1 MLNPWF
7 NLSWI
12 MLISWTL
19 RILTWSSS
27 LRLASVNMERTGSL
41 QGCDY
46 VMLTT
51 WSWPPNEFD
60 LNSPNRH
67 LVCPAE
73 HGIQPVAIGGGFAGL
88 EPANPDHQ
96 SHYRVW
102 TWVIQLKQPFF
113 WTHFSGHENLILPLF
128 SLVVLFGFRCSA
140 SDTRDCGD
148 ILVRHLVKASLCTL
162 DTQEGTLSLWQPDVD
177 GAGRYH
183 EQCRLD
189 YEELQDIRAWSTYP
203 FLLSGGW
210 FRV

>member
-1 MLNPWF
+1 
-7 NLSWI
+7 

-27 LRLASVNMERTGSL
+27 LRLASVNMERTGSF

-51 WSWPPNEFD
+51 WSWPPRSLIWNLSESSFGVPCRTRDSTSRNWWWFCGSWASKSRPSKSLQSLD
-60 LNSPNRH
+60 LKSSNWNSH
-67 LVCPAE
+67 S
-73 HGIQPVAIGGGFAGL
+73 FARL
-88 EPANPDHQ
+88 LD
-96 SHYRVW
+96 
-102 TWVIQLKQPFF
+102 PFF
-113 WTHFSGHENLILPLF
+113 RSWKSDFLPLF

-210 FRV
+210 IRV